1 MKYYMLGI
9 TLYCLSGCSTQS
21 NVPSSASNN
30 MAIEEKARICATCHD
45 PDIRT
50 GFKEAPP
57 LNGRSYTDLVSA
69 IQKVRE
75 YDASEPSLRH
85 DLSDRDVHL
94 IATYFS
100 SIK

>member
-21 NVPSSASNN
+21 NVPSSASKNI
-30 MAIEEKARICATCHD
+30 AIEEKARICATCHD

-57 LNGRSYTDLVSA
+57 LNGRSYRDLVSA

-100 SIK
+100 SVK

>member
-1 MKYYMLGI
+1 MKFYIIGL
-9 TLYCLSGCSTQS
+9 TLYLLLGCSTHNNVS
-21 NVPSSASNN
+21 NPSSNN
-30 MAIEEKARICATCHD
+30 IAIEEKARICSTCHN
-45 PDIRT
+45 PDIKT
-50 GFKEAPP
+50 GFAEAPP
-57 LNGRSYTDLVSA
+57 LTGRTYKDLVSA

>member
-21 NVPSSASNN
+21 NVPNSASNN

-50 GFKEAPP
+50 GFAEAPP
-57 LNGRSYTDLVSA
+57 LTGRSYKDLVSA

>member
-1 MKYYMLGI
+1 MLGV
-9 TLYCLSGCSTQS
+9 TLYFLLGCTTQG

-30 MAIEEKARICATCHD
+30 TPIEDKARVCATCHN

-50 GFKEAPP
+50 GFAEAPP
-57 LNGRSYTDLVSA
+57 LTGRSYKDLVTA

-85 DLSDRDVHL
+85 DLSDRDVYL

>member
-1 MKYYMLGI
+1 MKYYMLGV
-9 TLYCLSGCSTQS
+9 TLYFLLGCTTHG
-21 NVPSSASNN
+21 NAPIRASNN
-30 MAIEEKARICATCHD
+30 MAIEEKARVCATCHD

-50 GFKEAPP
+50 GFAEAPP
-57 LNGRSYTDLVSA
+57 LTGRSYKDLVSA

-100 SIK
+100 SVK